1 MHKGAGAVQ
10 PGAAIE
16 FTYVLASAELPEFA
30 YPTERRSDVLS
41 ITMNGEARTAC
52 FPSCVTAVVPAARKG
67 HHIRLWLIF
76 TSPKV
81 HPHPVNSE
89 LSLPGVEL
97 AVLPDGQPFTFEAL
111 VPDRRDT
118 TTWRYFKDNPYRQP
132 RSPYSCT
139 PPVLILSP

>member
-1 MHKGAGAVQ
+1 M
-10 PGAAIE
+10 
-16 FTYVLASAELPEFA
+16 
-30 YPTERRSDVLS
+30 
-41 ITMNGEARTAC
+41 
-52 FPSCVTAVVPAARKG
+52 
-67 HHIRLWLIF
+67 RLWLSL

-118 TTWRYFKDNPYRQP
+118 TTWRYFKDNPYRHA
-132 RSPYSCT
+132 SL
-139 PPVLILSP
+139 PVLLYPLLY